1 MRRMTVP
8 LPRTPMRVCA
18 VALIA
23 ALLPLTSGCAGPF
36 GAGTGSSSAGPS
48 FSGPWA
54 EDFRREYDEAR
65 EQGNT
70 FAQEVLRDGRITEAE
85 ATETMDRYQSCMA
98 DSGFTLDYVM
108 PDGSSQ
114 MSGELTDD
122 ERTRY
127 NKADVACGSD
137 SGSRWITGLYNAV
150 NADPDGSLSN
160 RSDEE
165 ARRDLADCLERKGAV
180 DDGFTAE
187 DIPETNASGNENY
200 EFMRQ
205 FTEPGGRYHDERSA
219 DVLTQCLADPRA

>member
-1 MRRMTVP
+1 
-8 LPRTPMRVCA
+8 MRVCA

-23 ALLPLTSGCAGPF
+23 ALLPLPSGCAGPF
-36 GAGTGSSSAGPS
+36 DAGTGSSSARPS

-54 EDFRREYDEAR
+54 EDFRREYDDAR
-65 EQGNT
+65 DRGNT

-85 ATETMDRYQSCMA
+85 ATETMSRYQSCMA

-127 NKADVACGSD
+127 NEADVACMSD
-137 SGSRWITGLYNAV
+137 SGYRWITGLYNAV
-150 NADPDGSLSN
+150 NADPDGSLRN

-165 ARRDLADCLERKGAV
+165 ARRDLADCLKRKGAV
-180 DDGFTAE
+180 DDGFTFE
-187 DIPETNASGNENY
+187 DIPETNASGDDNY
-200 EFMRQ
+200 AFHRQ
-205 FTEPGGRYHDERSA
+205 FTEPGGRYYDERSA
-219 DVLTQCLADPRA
+219 DVFTQCLADPRA